1 MNWIGDPDLVNPVSV
16 HVIESPNIDF
26 YSCVMFLL
34 LWFQVVVPS
43 LHLGLGIYK
52 NLFDKLEAE
61 CHEIDNIIYKA
72 LVVDGS
78 DDKDSPEPASNFA
91 QRIGNQIQKNKLI
104 DQEIQKQKDHLEQ
117 LLDEIPLFLL
127 KGSMTDEEVTLSRKV
142 VDLIVQ
148 KNKTQDKIESL
159 VGQFKEPF
167 SI

>member
-1 MNWIGDPDLVNPVSV
+1 
-16 HVIESPNIDF
+16 
-26 YSCVMFLL
+26 MFFLFFFVFFCFSFH
-34 LWFQVVVPS
+34 FQVVVPS

-72 LVVDGS
+72 MIVDGS
-78 DDKDSPEPASNFA
+78 DEIDSPEPTSNFA

-117 LLDEIPLFLL
+117 LDEIPLFLL

-159 VGQFKEPF
+159 VGQT
-167 SI
+167 STI